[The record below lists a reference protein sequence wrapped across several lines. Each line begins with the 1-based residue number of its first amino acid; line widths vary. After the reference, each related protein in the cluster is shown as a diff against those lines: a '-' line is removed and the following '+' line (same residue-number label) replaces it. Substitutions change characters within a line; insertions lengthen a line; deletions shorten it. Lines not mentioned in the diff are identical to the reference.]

1 MFNLPLQ
8 DMLLGI
14 TKNKRP
20 FGCFAGVSGSV
31 MSVEGEFYPCA
42 RFGSK
47 KVLPMKGDEYNF
59 SYFQHI
65 FNPKTYNKCKG
76 CDLYKVCNAGCT
88 YSQIRNGNTPVDS
101 ICELFHMYYDEAIR
115 IVEECKDFPTF
126 QDYIGKLFKG
136 RGDFY
141 TPFEIEEKKDL
152 FSMLEVS
159 QMKHSEHQSFVESLP
174 A

>member
-1 MFNLPLQ
+1 MEEKKDNFKKLFILPESES
-8 DMLLGI
+8 DICG
-14 TKNKRP
+14 
-20 FGCFAGVSGSV
+20 
-31 MSVEGEFYPCA
+31 
-42 RFGSK
+42 
-47 KVLPMKGDEYNF
+47 
-59 SYFQHI
+59 
-65 FNPKTYNKCKG
+65 
-76 CDLYKVCNAGCT
+76 
-88 YSQIRNGNTPVDS
+88 PVGLRAILDS

-126 QDYIGKLFKG
+126 QNYIGKIFKG
-136 RGDFY
+136 RQDFH